1 MDYKEKYEQSLEKA
15 RKIHFETEFD
25 YEKGMME
32 DIFPELKENENEDER
47 MRKAL
52 KQGFFHYGNSFT
64 TFGGINVVDIIAW
77 LEKQGKQDM
86 IPLDKAIKFLDEQ
99 LVDDKD
105 EVTGEPFINFQNYG
119 AFKETFIS
127 FFKEKM
133 LEKQGEQESI
143 DYNEELKKCRE
154 NPLYFI
160 DKYVKFEE
168 RKPAWS
174 KEDERMRKEI
184 IDFLRLPHPQFV
196 GKRDHEKWI
205 DWLEKQG
212 DNKECGNEW
221 KVSPGLYKCTKRMFD
236 GTPEGRLLF
245 EPGNLYKCIKI
256 HKCVT
261 NNDVAVFESPY
272 GLPVFLTDSMVREHF
287 IKVQDI
293 IEKH

>member
-1 MDYKEKYEQSLEKA
+1 MDYKEKVIALLNSQELSKEQKEKLEN
-15 RKIHFETEFD
+15 
-25 YEKGMME
+25 
-32 DIFPELKENENEDER
+32 IFPELKENEDER

-77 LEKQGKQDM
+77 
-86 IPLDKAIKFLDEQ
+86 
-99 LVDDKD
+99 
-105 EVTGEPFINFQNYG
+105 
-119 AFKETFIS
+119 
-127 FFKEKM
+127 

-174 KEDERMRKEI
+174 KEDERIRKEI

-205 DWLEKQG
+205 DWLEKQC
-212 DNKECGNEW
+212 DNKECGDEW
-221 KVSPGLYKCTKRMFD
+221 EVSTGLYKCTKRMFD
-236 GTPEGRLLF
+236 GTPESRLLF

-272 GLPVFLTDSMVREHF
+272 WQPVFLTDSIVRKHF
-287 IKVQDI
+287 IKV
-293 IEKH
+293 

>member
-1 MDYKEKYEQSLEKA
+1 MNYKEKYEQALERAKDMLA
-15 RKIHFETEFD
+15 YKEVRQED
-25 YEKGMME
+25 ME
-32 DIFPELKENENEDER
+32 YLFPELEENKDER
-47 MRKAL
+47 IRKGLIKAVSGILKGNTLYGTDVTREEAL
-52 KQGFFHYGNSFT
+52 
-64 TFGGINVVDIIAW
+64 AW
-77 LEKQGKQDM
+77 LEKQGEKSNWRPSEEQYKALDYAFNS
-86 IPLDKAIKFLDEQ
+86 IPDTEL
-99 LVDDKD
+99 
-105 EVTGEPFINFQNYG
+105 GNYY
-119 AFKETFIS
+119 ECVLLTLI
-127 FFKEKM
+127 EDLHR

-205 DWLEKQG
+205 DWLEKRG
-212 DNKECGNEW
+212 DNKECGDEW
-221 KVSPGLYKCTKRMFD
+221 EVSTGLYKCIKRMFD
-236 GTPEGRLLF
+236 GTPENRLLF
-245 EPGNLYKCIKI
+245 ETGKLYKCIKI

-272 GLPVFLTDSMVREHF
+272 WQSVFLTDSIVRKHF
-287 IKVQDI
+287 IKV
-293 IEKH
+293 

>member
-32 DIFPELKENENEDER
+32 EIFPELKENEDDR

-77 LEKQGKQDM
+77 LEKQGESDET
-86 IPLDKAIKFLDEQ
+86 KAKMFL
-99 LVDDKD
+99 
-105 EVTGEPFINFQNYG
+105 INKGYPIDTNGIFPTYEEMYNIIRDG
-119 AFKETFIS
+119 F
-127 FFKEKM
+127 
-133 LEKQGEQESI
+133 EKQGEQESI

-205 DWLEKQG
+205 GWLEKQG

-221 KVSPGLYKCTKRMFD
+221 KVITGLYKCTKRMFD

-245 EPGNLYKCIKI
+245 EPGNLYKCVKI

-272 GLPVFLTDSMVREHF
+272 GQPVFLTDSIVREHF
-287 IKVQDI
+287 IKVQNI

>member
-1 MDYKEKYEQSLEKA
+1 MNYKEKYEQSLERA

-32 DIFPELKENENEDER
+32 EIFPELKENEDER

-52 KQGFFHYGNSFT
+52 KQGFSYYGNSFT
-64 TFGGINVVDIIAW
+64 TFGGIKVEDIIAW
-77 LEKQGKQDM
+77 LEKQCEKSSWRPSEEQYKALDYAFNS
-86 IPLDKAIKFLDEQ
+86 IPDTEL
-99 LVDDKD
+99 
-105 EVTGEPFINFQNYG
+105 GNYY
-119 AFKETFIS
+119 ECVLLTLI
-127 FFKEKM
+127 EDLHR

-184 IDFLRLPHPQFV
+184 INFLRLPHRQFV

-205 DWLEKQG
+205 AWLEKQG

-221 KVSPGLYKCTKRMFD
+221 KVITGLYKCTKRMFD

-245 EPGNLYKCIKI
+245 EVGNLYKCVKI

-287 IKVQDI
+287 IKV
-293 IEKH
+293 